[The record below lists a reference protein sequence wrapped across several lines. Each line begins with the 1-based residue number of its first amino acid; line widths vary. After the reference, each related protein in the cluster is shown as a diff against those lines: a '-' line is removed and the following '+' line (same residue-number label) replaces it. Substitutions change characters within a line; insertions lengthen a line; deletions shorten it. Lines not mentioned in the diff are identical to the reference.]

1 MSNVFKRLASGG
13 LLRVI
18 TLLSTVL
25 ISFFMMP
32 FVIHSLGDKWY
43 GLWIIIGS
51 LMGYYSVMDFGL
63 LSATQRYIAKAING
77 SQQELLKVFNT
88 SSVALS
94 ILGFFILLVSIG
106 IWASCE
112 YFVDDLEVLAVLK
125 TLIIIAGVKSALM
138 LPFLVYGALL
148 SAKLRFDIAA
158 YLELFKL
165 FLRTL
170 LIVYFLLDGE
180 GILALAYIT
189 LGCETVGYF
198 ILAYFA
204 KKQFSKNYI
213 FYSFRFFDFQLLKEL
228 VHFGKFAFINELGNT
243 FTNQADS
250 FVVSKYQGLAAVT
263 HYNIALTIYSYAGQ
277 FISTTI
283 YGLTTL
289 FTISKSESDEKL
301 RSNFLLFTEITAI
314 ATIFTAS
321 AMIIFGGEFIVLWMG
336 DEFADSYD
344 ILIVF
349 GFVLLFNYIH
359 KTSVPLF
366 FSLAMHKKMAYWSLG
381 EGILNLIFS
390 IVLVKHYGLIGVA
403 LGSLIACILFKMV
416 LYPAYACKLTD
427 IKKRVYW
434 KLQFRY
440 LGFFALVLVSM
451 HYILLTTSMDSYL
464 ELILIA
470 AAFTV
475 VFSLITLKFLVGEK
489 LRSVL
494 RENIPKLGAFL

>member
-13 LLRVI
+13 LLRVV

-43 GLWIIIGS
+43 GLWIIIGA

-63 LSATQRYIAKAING
+63 LSATQRYIAKVINS

-94 ILGFFILLVSIG
+94 ILGFFILLVSLG
-106 IWASCE
+106 FWATCE

-138 LPFLVYGALL
+138 LPFLVYAALL

-170 LIVYFLLDGE
+170 LIVYFLMDGE

-189 LGCETVGYF
+189 LGCETFGYF

-213 FYSFRFFDFQLLKEL
+213 FYSPRFFDFKLLKEL
-228 VHFGKFAFINELGNT
+228 LNFGKYSFVYELGNT
-243 FTNQADS
+243 FTTQADN

-263 HYNIALTIYSYAGQ
+263 HYNIALTIYNYAGQ
-277 FISTTI
+277 FVSTTI

-289 FTISKSESDEKL
+289 FTISKLESDEKL
-301 RSNFLLFTEITAI
+301 RSNFLLFTEITTI

-321 AMIIFGGEFIVLWMG
+321 AMIIFGGDFIVLWMG
-336 DEFADSYD
+336 EDFADSYN

-349 GFVLLFNYIH
+349 SFVLLFNFLH
-359 KTSVPLF
+359 RTSVSLF
-366 FSLAMHKKMAYWSLG
+366 FSLAMHKRMAYWSLG
-381 EGILNLIFS
+381 EGIVNLIFS
-390 IVLVKHYGLIGVA
+390 IVLVNYYGLIGVA
-403 LGSLIACILFKMV
+403 LGSLIACIFFKMV
-416 LYPAYACKLTD
+416 LYPAYACKLTN

-434 KLQFRY
+434 KLHLRY
-440 LGFFALVLVSM
+440 LSFFTLVLITM
-451 HYILLTTSMDSYL
+451 HYILLTTSMDTYFK
-464 ELILIA
+464 LILIA
-470 AAFTV
+470 IAFTV
-475 VFSLITLKFLVGEK
+475 VFSLITLKFLVGQK
-489 LRSVL
+489 LRSIL
-494 RENIPKLGAFL
+494 RENIPQIGILL

>member
-63 LSATQRYIAKAING
+63 LSATQRYIAKTINS

-125 TLIIIAGVKSALM
+125 TLIIIAGVKSAIM
-138 LPFLVYGALL
+138 LPFLVYAALL

-165 FLRTL
+165 LLRTV
-170 LIVYFLLDGE
+170 LIIYFLLDGE

-213 FYSFRFFDFQLLKEL
+213 FYSLRFFDFQLLKEL
-228 VHFGKFAFINELGNT
+228 LNFGKFSFVYELGNT
-243 FTNQADS
+243 FTTQADN

-277 FISTTI
+277 FISTTV

-289 FTISKSESDEKL
+289 FTISKSESNEKL
-301 RSNFLLFTEITAI
+301 QSNFLLFTEITTI

-321 AMIIFGGEFIVLWMG
+321 AMIIFGGEFIILWMG
-336 DEFADSYD
+336 EAFTDTYE

-349 GFVLLFNYIH
+349 SFVLLFNFMH
-359 KTSVPLF
+359 RTSVSLF

-381 EGILNLIFS
+381 EGVVNLIFS
-390 IVLVKHYGLIGVA
+390 IVLVNYYGLIGVA
-403 LGSLIACILFKMV
+403 MGSLIAAILFKMV
-416 LYPAYACKLTD
+416 LYPSYACKLTG
-427 IKKRVYW
+427 IKKQVYW
-434 KLQFRY
+434 KIHLRY
-440 LGFFALVLVSM
+440 LCFFALVITSM
-451 HYILLTTSMDSYL
+451 HYILLTTSMDTYFK
-464 ELILIA
+464 LILIA
-470 AAFTV
+470 TAFTV

-494 RENIPKLGAFL
+494 RENIPQIGILL